1 MRRKRWNSVARVAAF
16 AKRFGII
23 ISRIVGIAQGRVT
36 SSPAPSRLSFFLS
49 LSLSLSLSLCLLP
62 LYRRSHDR
70 KRRPVEANVERPF
83 HRVGAKKA
91 MTNARD

>member
-36 SSPAPSRLSFFLS
+36 SSPAPSRLSLS
-49 LSLSLSLSLCLLP
+49 LLSLSLCLLP

-83 HRVGAKKA
+83 RRVGAKKA